1 MYSLRWY
8 KRDDN
13 SLPPVFVLQ
22 TISKLLPDFLSR
34 DQEKKKAAKSTWWY
48 ESEALQKTLTDVS
61 KKVLGEKEAMKYI
74 ISSKSIN

>member
-34 DQEKKKAAKSTWWY
+34 DQEKKKAAKSTWWN
-48 ESEALQKTLTDVS
+48 ESEALQKTLTAVS
-61 KKVLGEKEAMKYI
+61 KKVLGEIEAMKYI

>member
-34 DQEKKKAAKSTWWY
+34 DQEKKKAAKSTWWN
-48 ESEALQKTLTDVS
+48 ESEALQKTLTAVS